1 MLYWECKRRLAE
13 LRTFRE
19 LVRTYFAGTGF
30 DTRGR
35 RHASES
41 VIPLRSEINKMI
53 PETVRSCYRVGQSV
67 SLSYIDPSSGVSGHI
82 NTIEN
87 IFSLDRFRIPVS
99 KMIDY
104 LDRTIGIYERE
115 LVKLQRASWNPFYWL
130 KLGFLWALGFP
141 FRILGAAGFNA
152 RALEESLGGKIVK
165 AVVGFV
171 VFLAALLQV
180 LSLLGLPTGWKD
192 LARFVHK

>member
-1 MLYWECKRRLAE
+1 ML
-13 LRTFRE
+13 
-19 LVRTYFAGTGF
+19 
-30 DTRGR
+30 
-35 RHASES
+35 
-41 VIPLRSEINKMI
+41 

-67 SLSYIDPSSGVSGHI
+67 SVTYIDPSSGVSGHI

-87 IFSLDRFRIPVS
+87 LFSLDRFRIPVP
-99 KMIDY
+99 KAIDY

-115 LVKLQRASWNPFYWL
+115 LVKLRRASWNPFYWL
-130 KLGFLWALGFP
+130 KLSFFWMLGFP

-152 RALEESLGGKIVK
+152 HALEQSLGGKIVK
-165 AVVGFV
+165 ALVGFV

-192 LARFVHK
+192 LVRWQFPQRGFSVCCGFRMPDSAATRSSKRN